1 MSPEAFE
8 GRNLAY
14 RLKIIELLAFA
25 IPLLVVLYI
34 LYMNSF
40 VLDLPQILIVISV
53 LGLIGIGIVLLRK
66 TFNHFDRTARVIKR
80 SSEDGSLLDTEENI
94 TAEMMEIAT
103 SFNKLVRRINNTG
116 LDLDRKSF
124 ELNTLKEMMSIV
136 RNRDNPM
143 EMLNIFLEKAILV
156 TGAAH
161 GSILTE
167 EGAGSLRIHHSSGI
181 AGNDKAGNLSSV
193 NSQGENPDASANSSI
208 YDQVK
213 AGLESDRKA
222 FYYSSPSFMSIP
234 VTVHGKL
241 LGVVNLAAPPDRE
254 FRSED
259 EDILRLMLEE
269 ICFALE
275 NSRLNQEVRENL
287 SLISERAEQL
297 EKHVRARENTER
309 QLQDVNVRFFGLI
322 QSVPDMISFKDTNGR
337 FLLVNRAFEDIMGME
352 QDEVIGKTCYEIFK
366 PGTAEALVQSDR
378 QVLRSRMLSR
388 FEHEIEHNGKKLI
401 IDTIN
406 TPIHNATGQI
416 AGIISVSRDITSRR
430 QVEDL
435 YEVLANSSPVGVY
448 VIQDG
453 YLRFG
458 NPKFREYTGVSEREL
473 PSLRAIELVHPD
485 DREFVRANS
494 IKMLKGQRSAPYEYR
509 LNTRGG
515 ETRWIMETVIPI
527 TYGGE
532 KAVLGN
538 ALDFTARRN
547 AEEALRE
554 SEQKYMELSITDD
567 LTKLF
572 NSRHFFI
579 QLKSELTRTSRYGN
593 ILSIILLDMDNF
605 KKYNDCH
612 GHIEGDKILVRLANV
627 VRKCIRMT
635 DTVCRYGGDEFIIIL
650 PETPGPEA
658 VRVAERIR
666 QDFIAD
672 RALLEDQRV
681 EVTLSIGVAEYV
693 FNEDMMDFIKRADA
707 NMYKAKENGRN
718 QVFFH

>member
-14 RLKIIELLAFA
+14 RLKIIELLAFV
-25 IPLLVVLYI
+25 IPLLVVFYVF
-34 LYMNSF
+34 YQNDF
-40 VLDLPQILIVISV
+40 VLNHSQILIVISV
-53 LGLIGIGIVLLRK
+53 LILIGIGIVLLRK
-66 TFNHFDRTARVIKR
+66 TFHHFDMTAKVIKR

-103 SFNKLVRRINNTG
+103 SFNKLVRKINNTG
-116 LDLDRKSF
+116 IDLDRKSF
-124 ELNTLKEMMSIV
+124 ELNTLKEMMAVV

-167 EGAGSLRIHHSSGI
+167 EGAGSLKVHQFQRDGD
-181 AGNDKAGNLSSV
+181 G
-193 NSQGENPDASANSSI
+193 QGENPESASESESSSI
-208 YDQVK
+208 YDYMK
-213 AGLESDRKA
+213 SGLGSNQKA
-222 FYYSSPSFMSIP
+222 FYYSTPSFMSIP

-241 LGVVNLAAPPDRE
+241 LAVVNLAAPPDRE

-269 ICFALE
+269 ICFAIE
-275 NSRLNQEVRENL
+275 NSRLNHEVRENL
-287 SLISERAEQL
+287 NLIRERAELL
-297 EKHVRARENTER
+297 ERHVQDRENTER

-322 QSVPDMISFKDTNGR
+322 QSVPDMISFKDTGGR
-337 FLLVNRAFEDIMGME
+337 FLLVNRAFEDIMGLE
-352 QDEVIGKTCYEIFK
+352 QEDVIGKTCYEIFK
-366 PGTAEALVQSDR
+366 PEMAEALVQSDK
-378 QVLRSRMLSR
+378 QVLRSRMVSR
-388 FEHEIEHNGKKLI
+388 FEHEIDHNGKRLI

-406 TPIHNATGQI
+406 TPIYNTTGQI
-416 AGIISVSRDITSRR
+416 AGIVSVSRDITSRR

-448 VIQDG
+448 VVQDG
-453 YLRFG
+453 YIRFG
-458 NPKFREYTGVSEREL
+458 NPKFREYAGLSEREL
-473 PSLRAIELVHPD
+473 LGLKATDLVHPD
-485 DREFVRANS
+485 DREFVKAS
-494 IKMLKGQRSAPYEYR
+494 AAKMLKGQRSAPYEYR

-579 QLKSELTRTSRYGN
+579 QLKSELKRTSRYGN

-605 KKYNDCH
+605 KQYNDCH

-627 VRKCIRMT
+627 IRKCIRMT

-666 QDFIAD
+666 QDFIAE
-672 RALLEDQRV
+672 RALAEDQRV

>member
-14 RLKIIELLAFA
+14 RLKIIELLAFV
-25 IPLLVVLYI
+25 IPLLVVSYVLYENGFA
-34 LYMNSF
+34 LDHSQ
-40 VLDLPQILIVISV
+40 VLIIFSV
-53 LGLIGIGIVLLRK
+53 LVLIGIGIVLLRK
-66 TFNHFDRTARVIKR
+66 TFHHFDLTARVIKQ
-80 SSEDGSLLDTEENI
+80 SSEDGSLMETEETI
-94 TAEMMEIAT
+94 TAEMMEIAM
-103 SFNKLVRRINNTG
+103 SFNKLVKKINTTG
-116 LDLDRKSF
+116 IDLDRKSF
-124 ELNTLKEMMSIV
+124 ELNTLKDMMAIV

-167 EGAGSLRIHHSSGI
+167 EGAGSLKIHHHRGEAEGQEEGTEGAIDSASS
-181 AGNDKAGNLSSV
+181 L
-193 NSQGENPDASANSSI
+193 
-208 YDQVK
+208 YDHMK
-213 AGLESDRKA
+213 AGLGSNDKS
-222 FYYSSPSFMSIP
+222 FYYSTPSFMSIP
-234 VTVHGKL
+234 VSVHGRL
-241 LGVVNLAAPPDRE
+241 LAVVNLAALPDRE
-254 FRSED
+254 FREDD

-275 NSRLNQEVRENL
+275 NSRLNNEIRENL
-287 SLISERAEQL
+287 NLIRERAEML
-297 EKHVRARENTER
+297 EKHVQDRENTER

-322 QSVPDMISFKDTNGR
+322 QSVPDMISFKDVNGR

-352 QDEVIGKTCYEIFK
+352 QENVLGKTCYEIFK
-366 PGTAEALVQSDR
+366 PELAEALVQSDR
-378 QVLRSRMLSR
+378 QVLRSRMVSR
-388 FEHEIEHNGKKLI
+388 FEHEIDQNGKGLI

-406 TPIHNATGQI
+406 TPIYSSTGQI

-435 YEVLANSSPVGVY
+435 YEILANSSPVGVY
-448 VIQDG
+448 VTQNGRI
-453 YLRFG
+453 RFG
-458 NPKFREYTGVSEREL
+458 NPKFREYAGVSEREL
-473 PSLRAIELVHPD
+473 VGMKAMDLVHPD
-485 DREFVRANS
+485 DREFVRTNAV
-494 IKMLKGQRSAPYEYR
+494 KMLKGQRSAPYEYR
-509 LNTRGG
+509 LNPRVG

-554 SEQKYMELSITDD
+554 SEQRYMELSITDD

-579 QLKSELTRTSRYGN
+579 QLKSELKRTSRYGN

-612 GHIEGDKILVRLANV
+612 GHLEGDKILVNLANV
-627 VRKCIRMT
+627 IRKCIRVT

-666 QDFIAD
+666 QDFIAE
-672 RALLEDQRV
+672 RALVEDQRV

-707 NMYKAKENGRN
+707 NMYRAKEGGRN